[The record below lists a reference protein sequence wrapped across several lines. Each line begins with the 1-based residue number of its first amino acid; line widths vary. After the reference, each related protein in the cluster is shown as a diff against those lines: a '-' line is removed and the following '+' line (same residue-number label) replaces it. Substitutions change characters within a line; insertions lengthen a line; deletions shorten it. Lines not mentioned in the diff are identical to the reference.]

1 MTERSVGIVGIG
13 SYLPDNILSNADLE
27 QMVDTTDQW
36 IIERTG
42 ITTRRIARE
51 DQATSALAVEAARRA
66 LDRARL
72 DGAGLEL
79 IIVATITPDMA
90 FPSTACIVQEKLGAF
105 KAACMDLNAACTGW
119 LYALDVAWHYIRSGT
134 YRNALVIGAEKL
146 SAITDWQDRNTCVLF
161 GDGAGAAIL
170 AETTGGRGLISS
182 YLGADGRWGQLL
194 YLPAG
199 GSRRPASHETVDA
212 RLHYLKMEG
221 KEVFKQAV
229 GGMAQSAEIALQR
242 AGMGAGEITWVI
254 PHQANMRIMRAVAK
268 KLNVPF
274 DEKFIVVIDHCGNLS
289 AASIP
294 VALDEA
300 VQGGKIKAG
309 DAVLLVAFGGG
320 FTFGALVVR
329 M

>member
-105 KAACMDLNAACTGW
+105 KAA
-119 LYALDVAWHYIRSGT
+119 
-134 YRNALVIGAEKL
+134 
-146 SAITDWQDRNTCVLF
+146 
-161 GDGAGAAIL
+161 
-170 AETTGGRGLISS
+170 
-182 YLGADGRWGQLL
+182 
-194 YLPAG
+194 
-199 GSRRPASHETVDA
+199 
-212 RLHYLKMEG
+212 
-221 KEVFKQAV
+221 
-229 GGMAQSAEIALQR
+229 
-242 AGMGAGEITWVI
+242 
-254 PHQANMRIMRAVAK
+254 
-268 KLNVPF
+268 
-274 DEKFIVVIDHCGNLS
+274 
-289 AASIP
+289 
-294 VALDEA
+294 
-300 VQGGKIKAG
+300 
-309 DAVLLVAFGGG
+309 
-320 FTFGALVVR
+320 
-329 M
+329 